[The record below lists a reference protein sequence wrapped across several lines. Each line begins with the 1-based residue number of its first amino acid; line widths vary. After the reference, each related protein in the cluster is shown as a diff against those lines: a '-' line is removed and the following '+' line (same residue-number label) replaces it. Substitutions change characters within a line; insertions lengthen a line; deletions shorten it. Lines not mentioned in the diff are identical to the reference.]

1 MFYGKLLVVVNLGN
15 GGSALY
21 NVIMTL
27 IIIVS
32 ILIII
37 ATLMQPQKQ
46 QDALNALSG
55 GAVFS
60 GQSKKRGFEALM
72 ERITGVLLVIF
83 FVLAIILATLS
94 SK

>member
-1 MFYGKLLVVVNLGN
+1 
-15 GGSALY
+15 
-21 NVIMTL
+21 MTL
-27 IIIVS
+27 MIIVS

-37 ATLMQPQKQ
+37 AVMMQPQKQ

-60 GQSKKRGFEALM
+60 GQTKKRGFEAFM
-72 ERITGVLLVIF
+72 EKVTSVLLVIF
-83 FVLAIILATLS
+83 FVLAVVLAAMS

>member
-1 MFYGKLLVVVNLGN
+1 MVKLVQWLIFLGN
-15 GGSALY
+15 GGNALY
-21 NVIMTL
+21 NLVMTL

-32 ILIII
+32 FLIII

-60 GQSKKRGFEALM
+60 GQTKKRGFEALM
-72 ERITGVLLVIF
+72 EKITGVLLVIF
-83 FVLAIILATLS
+83 FVLAIILVKLS

>member
-1 MFYGKLLVVVNLGN
+1 
-15 GGSALY
+15 
-21 NVIMTL
+21 MTL

>member
-1 MFYGKLLVVVNLGN
+1 
-15 GGSALY
+15 
-21 NVIMTL
+21 MTL

-72 ERITGVLLVIF
+72 ERITGILLVIF